1 MSRLIVLYK
10 FNNYYNRIIKRVDT
24 FQQYLNLITPSG
36 NNEAPYRGFLRQNE
50 NFDIQDGVYAKH
62 VINIGKNEPQ
72 YAKVDQPDYLVLEQS
87 YKENNVTTTKVSR
100 WFVLEAVKV
109 RGNQF
114 ELSLRRDLLADFYS
128 EVLQAPVFI
137 EKGWLNDID
146 DPAIYNK
153 ETMTFNQ
160 IKKSELLLNDNKYSG
175 NKGGWIVGY
184 LARGTVG
191 HQIDAEGME
200 EPPADGYYDFGD
212 LPQAI
217 QNMINAG
224 EAHYYN
230 TDKFT
235 FGFTAKE
242 DSISGMYGGSVIA
255 VNILS
260 DTNNQKQISLTG
272 INAGISPY
280 PDEDYY
286 LYFKKWL
293 EYPSPQVPTFSV
305 DHFWTEEEIKAVVSA
320 RYENTRAS
328 LGIKTAFATYV
339 SNNLANNDF
348 TTAGLL
354 DQYQGIIYK
363 KNNKYYRLSIASDP
377 NQKES
382 YTLFIPTTNRS
393 KHLEYTI
400 GQVKSGSDNMS
411 LKFKTFL
418 DGMIDG
424 TKIVDANG
432 DQTKLCLDIGVEAET
447 YILTSTEV
455 TVSKAEVTIPNTRN
469 KLYDAPYDMFC
480 IPLGNVTVK
489 NGNTTVLVTSGNVA
503 LPIAR
508 GIALAGTEA
517 TVYDIQILPYCPFDE
532 ILDSQGNIN
541 ISGFTLD
548 RDYTMITETTLQTTY
563 NVSIVLFPKT
573 CKGTF
578 DINIPT
584 TNPNYSKCLPELNS
598 PKEKKIKAETQF
610 ARFVSPNFASMFD
623 INVQKNEGIT
633 ELNVDFFYKPYSPY
647 IHVAPYF
654 KGLYGLDF
662 NDPKGLICSGDFSI
676 STASDQWSSY
686 QIQNKNYELI
696 FNRQIQNLDVNN
708 SIAMEKA
715 EFSGKLGVATAG
727 LSGVAAGATA
737 GGAAGPYGAAVGA
750 AVGAIGG
757 SITSYIGYKKD
768 IEFLKAEQSETRSYQ
783 TDMYSYQLGNIQAL
797 PNTMTRVS
805 AFTANNKIF
814 PFIEFYDCTDVEKQ
828 ALENKIKYNGMTIMR
843 IGQIANFIGNEFYVQ
858 GQLIRLEGIDED
870 SHVISE
876 IAKEIKEGA
885 YFYGYNSI

>member
-10 FNNYYNRIIKRVDT
+10 FNNYYNRIIKKLDT
-24 FQQYLNLITPSG
+24 FQQYLDLITPSG
-36 NNEAPYRGFLRQNE
+36 NNNAPYRGFLRQNE

-62 VINIGKNEPQ
+62 VINIAKNEPQ

-100 WFVLEAVKV
+100 WFVLEAVKI

-137 EKGWLNDID
+137 EKGWLNNID

-184 LARGTVG
+184 LARGTDG
-191 HQIDAEGME
+191 HQIQASGME
-200 EPPADGYYDFGD
+200 EAPADGYYSFDD
-212 LPQAI
+212 LPATI

-230 TDKFT
+230 TDKFA

-242 DSISGMYGGSVIA
+242 DSLVGMYGGSV
-255 VNILS
+255 VNVDILS
-260 DTNNQKQISLTG
+260 DTNNQKQISL
-272 INAGISPY
+272 IAFNAGLFPY
-280 PDEDYY
+280 PNTDYY
-286 LYFKKWL
+286 LYFKKY
-293 EYPSPQVPTFSV
+293 EEDPFPV
-305 DHFWTEEEIKAVVSA
+305 DHYWTEEEIIEAVSA
-320 RYENTRAS
+320 RYESTRAS
-328 LGIKTAFATYV
+328 LGIKAAFATYV

-363 KNNKYYRLSIASDP
+363 KDNKYYRLSIAYDP
-377 NQKES
+377 YQKES
-382 YTLFIPTTNRS
+382 YTPFIPTTNRS
-393 KHLEYTI
+393 KHSQYTI
-400 GQVKSGSDNMS
+400 GQVKSGSDNIS
-411 LKFKTFL
+411 TKFKTL
-418 DGMIDG
+418 LNGMIDG
-424 TKIVDANG
+424 TTILDANG
-432 DQTKLCLDIGVEAET
+432 NQSKYCLDIGVEAET

-508 GIALAGTEA
+508 GIALAGTEM

-563 NVSIVLFPKT
+563 NVSIILFPKT

-578 DINIPT
+578 DIIIPT

-727 LSGVAAGATA
+727 LSGLAAGATA

-750 AVGAIGG
+750 AVGAVGG

-814 PFIEFYDCTDVEKQ
+814 PFIEFYDCTDEEKQ